1 MNWKRFVSL
10 PLIASILLFVVAAPS
25 EADPW
30 QFSATPY
37 LWLPTVNGHLS
48 FNTTTLPGSGAVAG
62 GIIQCSPLCTTEFQI
77 GPNQLLAHLNS
88 AIMLAA
94 DARKGR
100 WDLATDIIN
109 LNISTSTGRVTDFTG
124 PFGRVNI
131 QFHHNISSRF
141 TGTIWTL
148 AGGYALFQD
157 KMFNVDF
164 IGGFRST
171 SLTDRTSYD
180 FGGSFGKFGRSG
192 SFAANG
198 GPFDWIVGI
207 KGRANLTN
215 KLFIPYYLDAG
226 AGTNSSTAQ
235 EMIGIGYG
243 RNASAELLY
252 RNIAYTS
259 TNTALKS
266 VNFSGLALGYT
277 FRF

>member
-1 MNWKRFVSL
+1 MNWKRSVGL
-10 PLIASILLFVVAAPS
+10 PLLAAILLLVLAAPS
-25 EADPW
+25 KADSW

-37 LWLPTVNGHLS
+37 LWLPSVNGHLS
-48 FNTTTLPGSGAVAG
+48 FNTTSLPGNGSNISCGVPCTVDFQLAPSG
-62 GIIQCSPLCTTEFQI
+62 F
-77 GPNQLLAHLNS
+77 LAHLNS
-88 AIMLAA
+88 AIMLSA

-109 LNISTSTGRVTDFTG
+109 TNMTVNTGMVTDLTG

-131 QFHHNISSRF
+131 LFHHNTSSRF

-148 AGGYALFQD
+148 EGGYALFQD

-171 SLTDRTSYD
+171 SLTARSTYD
-180 FGGSFGKFGRSG
+180 FGGPFGRFARSG
-192 SFAANG
+192 SFSNNA

-215 KLFIPYYLDAG
+215 KLFIPYYLDVG
-226 AGTNSSTAQ
+226 SGTNSSTAQ
-235 EMIGIGYG
+235 EVIGIGYG
-243 RNASAELLY
+243 HNASAELLY
-252 RNIAYTS
+252 RNLAYTS

-266 VNFSGLALGYT
+266 INLSGPALGYT
-277 FRF
+277 FHF